1 MRAVDPQLRDSPTFH
16 ARVTLT
22 SRRRAIVAKLVPP
35 TRRPFADKSRAVST
49 LVQQLTKELPMS
61 RYQVRA
67 LTRDDFA
74 TLMQLEEDVFGCEG
88 ESTLGPYY
96 VRLCCEFF
104 ADSCFI
110 AFEGDKPVG
119 YILAFVR
126 QSEAY
131 CTTLGLLPAYR
142 GTRVVAQLL
151 QAFVRAMLAVGVH
164 SCWFTVKED
173 NQAAR
178 GLHATLGAREIET
191 RHDFYGPGDDR
202 IVSRIDRDSFARL
215 RARYERLGL
224 IDASPLGGPASKTS
238 SSREEAA

>member
-1 MRAVDPQLRDSPTFH
+1 
-16 ARVTLT
+16 
-22 SRRRAIVAKLVPP
+22 
-35 TRRPFADKSRAVST
+35 
-49 LVQQLTKELPMS
+49 MS

-74 TLMQLEEDVFGCEG
+74 TLMQLEEEVFGSEG

-104 ADSCFI
+104 ADSCFV
-110 AFEGDKPVG
+110 AFEGGKPVG
-119 YILAFVR
+119 YILSFVR
-126 QSEAY
+126 QQESY

-151 QAFVRAMLAVGVH
+151 QAFVRAMLALGVH

-178 GLHATLGAREIET
+178 GLHATLGAVEIET
-191 RHDFYGPGDDR
+191 RKDFYGPGDDR
-202 IVSRIDRDSFARL
+202 IVSRIDRDSFAKL

-224 IDASPLGGPASKTS
+224 IDASPLGGPAKTAAAGA
-238 SSREEAA
+238 SREEAA

>member
-1 MRAVDPQLRDSPTFH
+1 MSKTEGFAIDSAPGSTP
-16 ARVTLT
+16 AEG
-22 SRRRAIVAKLVPP
+22 RRRG
-35 TRRPFADKSRAVST
+35 
-49 LVQQLTKELPMS
+49 

-110 AFEGDKPVG
+110 AFEGTKPVG

-126 QSEAY
+126 QTEAY

-151 QAFVRAMLAVGVH
+151 QSFVRAMLALGVH

-202 IVSRIDRDSFARL
+202 IVSRIDRDSFAKL

-224 IDASPLGGPASKTS
+224 IDASPLGGPASAAAS
-238 SSREEAA
+238 PSREEAA

>member
-1 MRAVDPQLRDSPTFH
+1 
-16 ARVTLT
+16 
-22 SRRRAIVAKLVPP
+22 
-35 TRRPFADKSRAVST
+35 
-49 LVQQLTKELPMS
+49 MS
-61 RYQVRA
+61 RYQIRA

-110 AFEGDKPVG
+110 AFEGQKPVG
-119 YILAFVR
+119 YILSFVR
-126 QSEAY
+126 QSESY

-151 QAFVRAMLAVGVH
+151 QSFVRAMLALGVQ
-164 SCWFTVKED
+164 SCWFTVKAD

-178 GLHATLGAREIET
+178 GLHATLGATEVET
-191 RHDFYGPGDDR
+191 RSDFYGPGDDR
-202 IVSRIDRDSFARL
+202 IVSRIDRDSFAKL

-224 IDASPLGGPASKTS
+224 IDAAPLGGPAAAVAGSA
-238 SSREEAA
+238 SRVEAA

>member
-1 MRAVDPQLRDSPTFH
+1 
-16 ARVTLT
+16 
-22 SRRRAIVAKLVPP
+22 
-35 TRRPFADKSRAVST
+35 
-49 LVQQLTKELPMS
+49 MS

-67 LTRDDFA
+67 LARDDFA

-96 VRLCCEFF
+96 VRLCCEWF

-110 AFEGDKPVG
+110 AFEGPKPIG

-126 QSEAY
+126 RDEAY
-131 CTTLGLLPAYR
+131 CTTLGLLAPYR

-151 QAFVRAMLAVGVH
+151 QAFVRSMLALGVQ

-178 GLHATLGAREIET
+178 GLHATLGAREVET
-191 RHDFYGPGDDR
+191 RYDFYGPGDDR
-202 IVSRIDRDSFARL
+202 IVSRIDRDTFAKL

-224 IDASPLGGPASKTS
+224 IDAAPLGGPASAVQKAT
-238 SSREEAA
+238 REEAA